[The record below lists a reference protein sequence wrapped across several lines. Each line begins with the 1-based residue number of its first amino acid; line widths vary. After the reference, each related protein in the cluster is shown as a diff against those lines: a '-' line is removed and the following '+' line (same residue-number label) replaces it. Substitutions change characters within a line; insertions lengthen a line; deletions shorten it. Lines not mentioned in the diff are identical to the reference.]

1 MELVIWIGAA
11 LSLVGLGG
19 IAYSIITVAKAKR
32 ANLSDEA
39 LRARIAKVLPINL
52 GALLVSTIGLMAVI
66 IGVVVS

>member
-32 ANLSDEA
+32 ANLSDED

-66 IGVVVS
+66 IGVVVN